1 VLEQRLRKLMRR
13 EGLTYEQLSDYADVS
28 TQAVHKWL
36 TSGSISDEKARAVAA
51 NIGVDWL
58 WLKHGIAR
66 HSMESLYDLVLSST
80 ANILLI
86 EWNSLKLV
94 ALGKDLHEKFE
105 YDRGTVIGHCL
116 LDFTPNL
123 DETLVRRMQKLM
135 FSLSNRLEFS
145 FRATYQDKHTLK
157 AYKLTSRGITND
169 EQGTTYGLYEIIEVE
184 PDGTEDSLQSLE
196 FKLDTLPPLNEE
208 EVESLLLEYPEFP
221 WLKELV

>member
-1 VLEQRLRKLMRR
+1 MLEQRLRKIMRR

-66 HSMESLYDLVLSST
+66 HSMESLHDLVLSST

-94 ALGKDLHEKFE
+94 ALGKNLHEKFE
-105 YDRGTVIGHCL
+105 YDQGAVVGSCL

-123 DETLVRRMQKLM
+123 DESLVRRMQKLM

-145 FRATYQDKHTLK
+145 FRASYQDKFTLK

-169 EQGTTYGLYEIIEVE
+169 EEGTTYGLYEIIEVE
-184 PDGTEDSLQSLE
+184 PDGTEDSIESLE
-196 FKLDTLPPLNEE
+196 FKLDSLPPLNEE
-208 EVESLLLEYPEFP
+208 EVASLLREYPEFP